1 MENLTLTSK
10 PVPIGESD
18 VSKIVSAA
26 CTVKGDDARKQFGG
40 TVRPC

>member
-18 VSKIVSAA
+18 VSKIVSIA
-26 CTVKGDDARKQFGG
+26 CTVKRDVRKQFGG